1 MSSGSARPFV
11 HPLCGADLA
20 TLVRVLCANGGVAP
34 RALPQV
40 AVALLVA
47 AARLP
52 ATLAERAWVSARLRG
67 AGEMPPPV
75 FIVGHWRSGT
85 THLFNILSR
94 RGFSYVS
101 PLAAGMPW
109 DFVGLA
115 AALGPVL
122 ERMLPGERFID
133 GIPVNPDSPQED
145 EIPLASM
152 SPVSFYHGIYF
163 PKAFAAN
170 FDRGVFFETC
180 SEDEIRRWTETFARF
195 SLKVWL
201 AGGGRPLLVKN
212 PVHTARIRA
221 IREIWPDAKFV
232 HCVRN
237 PYEVFF
243 SMRNFYDKL
252 FPAFA
257 LQDHDGLSIDG
268 IVLYGYR
275 RIMDRFL
282 ADRPDIPDGNF
293 HELRYELLSARPME
307 EIAALYETL
316 GLDGFAEAEPAFRGY
331 LDGVREYR
339 RNRYDY
345 PEEDL
350 ATVEDAWGRYIEHW
364 DYARPGDG
372 HP

>member
-1 MSSGSARPFV
+1 MSAGTPRPFM
-11 HPLCGADLA
+11 HPLCGADLG

-40 AVALLVA
+40 ALTLLVA

-52 ATLAERAWVSARLRG
+52 STLAERAWVAGRLRK

-101 PLAAGMPW
+101 PFAAGMPW
-109 DFVGLA
+109 DFVGFA
-115 AALGPVL
+115 AAFGPVL
-122 ERMLPGERFID
+122 KRMLPKERFID
-133 GIPVNPDSPQED
+133 GIPVEPDSPQED
-145 EIPLASM
+145 EIPLANM
-152 SPVSFYHGIYF
+152 SPLSFYHGIYF
-163 PKAFAAN
+163 PKVFDAK
-170 FDRGVFFETC
+170 FDRGIFFDSC
-180 SEDEIRRWTETFARF
+180 ADREIRRWAATFAWF
-195 SLKVWL
+195 SRKVWL
-201 AGGGRPLLVKN
+201 AGGRRRLLVKN

-221 IREIWPDAKFV
+221 ILEIWPDAKFI

-257 LQDHDGLSIDG
+257 LQPHDGLSVDR
-268 IVLYGYR
+268 IVLDGYR
-275 RIMDRFL
+275 RIMDRFI
-282 ADRPDIPDGNF
+282 ADRPKIPDGNF
-293 HELRYELLSARPME
+293 HELRYERLSARPME
-307 EIAALYETL
+307 EIASLYETL
-316 GLDGFAEAEPAFRGY
+316 GLDGFAEAEPAFRVY

-350 ATVEDAWGRYIEHW
+350 ARVEAAWSPYIERW
-364 DYARPGDG
+364 GYARPGG
-372 HP
+372 S

>member
-1 MSSGSARPFV
+1 MSARAPRPFM
-11 HPLCGADLA
+11 HPLCGADPA

-40 AVALLVA
+40 MVALLVA
-47 AARLP
+47 GARLP
-52 ATLAERAWVSARLRG
+52 ATLAERAWVSARLRN

-75 FIVGHWRSGT
+75 FIIGHWRSGT

-94 RGFSYVS
+94 QGFSYVS

-109 DFVGLA
+109 DFLGLA

-122 ERMLPGERFID
+122 ERMLPRERFID
-133 GIPVNPDSPQED
+133 GIPVEPDSPQED
-145 EIPLASM
+145 EIPLANM

-170 FDRGVFFETC
+170 FDRGVFFESCT
-180 SEDEIRRWTETFARF
+180 EDEVRRWTETFARF
-195 SLKVWL
+195 SRKVWL
-201 AGGGRPLLVKN
+201 GGGRRRLLVKN

-221 IREIWPDAKFV
+221 IREIWPDARFV

-257 LQDHDGLSIDG
+257 LQSHEGLSIDG
-268 IVLYGYR
+268 LVLDGYR

-293 HELRYELLSARPME
+293 YELRYERLSERPME

-316 GLDGFAEAEPAFRGY
+316 GLDGFAEAEPAFRAY
-331 LDGVREYR
+331 LDGVRDYR

-350 ATVEDAWGRYIEHW
+350 ATVEDAWGRYIERW
-364 DYARPGDG
+364 NYARPGD
-372 HP
+372 PWD